1 MSAGSSAPRI
11 FRELLEGQLQ
21 RDVELIFIEKRRAG
35 GVVSG
40 GTVVG
45 SVSGRTVIVLDDLC
59 ASGSTLTRAAGA
71 LREAGATAVH
81 VAFTHAPLPRGLTV
95 LAGCA
100 DISSIVTTDSVGS
113 MVLPKPMPA
122 GPSVTLLHVAP
133 LLSDAVARIVAG
145 APLTPLLQRWPPIGD
160 RGKRADHKAD

>member
-1 MSAGSSAPRI
+1 M
-11 FRELLEGQLQ
+11 Q

-40 GTVVG
+40 GTVIG

-59 ASGSTLTRAAGA
+59 ASGSTLVRAAGA

-81 VAFTHAPLPRGLTV
+81 VAFTHAPLPRGLTA

-100 DISSIVTTDSVGS
+100 DISSIVTTDSVGTLA
-113 MVLPKPMPA
+113 LPKPAP
-122 GPSVTLLHVAP
+122 GGSGVTLLHVAP
-133 LLSDAVARIVAG
+133 LLADAVARIIAG
-145 APLTPLLQRWPPIGD
+145 APLTALLQRWPPSGEHP
-160 RGKRADHKAD
+160 KRVEHKED